1 MLLRYLSAAALAL
14 QTANA
19 FKDASPFILY
29 STGQLDAKDVNV
41 NVISAQSLQ
50 ESVEHQLKGCPSNT
64 YVVVSQPGISTND
77 LTVSKSTP
85 HLRRRLS
92 GKDDNVKS
100 IFAAKNVVGDVD
112 GMALVAS
119 ITRECHTKS
128 TLLLDGESTN
138 TDRKTDGEIPTKA
151 YDAIHVRFPSLPTV
165 NDDRES
171 ALLQADSYLN
181 SLLATLDSYT
191 VLYAT
196 LPNLFPA
203 FKPQHPEQY
212 EMDEPYPSNM
222 HTDLKRDLNTH
233 IVRASNA
240 SNPQADLPLFEKY
253 QFLSPGIFMGGVV
266 SILLFSILY
275 VGISAIANLEV
286 SYMAFSKDMG
296 PAAQK
301 KQQQ

>member
-19 FKDASPFILY
+19 FKDALPFVLY
-29 STGQLDAKDVNV
+29 STGQLDAKDANV

-100 IFAAKNVVGDVD
+100 IFAAKNVVGHVD

-128 TLLLDGESTN
+128 TLLLDGEN
-138 TDRKTDGEIPTKA
+138 GEIPTKA

-196 LPNLFPA
+196 LPNLFPP

-222 HTDLKRDLNTH
+222 HTDLKRDLNAH

>member
-1 MLLRYLSAAALAL
+1 
-14 QTANA
+14 
-19 FKDASPFILY
+19 
-29 STGQLDAKDVNV
+29 
-41 NVISAQSLQ
+41 
-50 ESVEHQLKGCPSNT
+50 
-64 YVVVSQPGISTND
+64 

-92 GKDDNVKS
+92 GKDENVKS
-100 IFAAKNVVGDVD
+100 IFAARNVVGDVD

-128 TLLLDGESTN
+128 TLLLDAESISSSSSQHISTN
-138 TDRKTDGEIPTKA
+138 TDRRTDGEIPTEV
-151 YDAIHVRFPSLPTV
+151 YDTIHVRFPSLPTT

-222 HTDLKRDLNTH
+222 HTDLKRDLNAH
-233 IVRASNA
+233 VVRASNA

-275 VGISAIANLEV
+275 VGVSAIANLEV

>member
-29 STGQLDAKDVNV
+29 STGQLDAKDANV

-128 TLLLDGESTN
+128 TLLLDGEN
-138 TDRKTDGEIPTKA
+138 GEIPTKA

-222 HTDLKRDLNTH
+222 HTDLKRDLNAH

-240 SNPQADLPLFEKY
+240 SSPQADLPLFEKY

>member
-29 STGQLDAKDVNV
+29 STGQLDAKDANV

-128 TLLLDGESTN
+128 TLLLDGEN
-138 TDRKTDGEIPTKA
+138 GEIPTKA

-196 LPNLFPA
+196 LPNLFPP

-222 HTDLKRDLNTH
+222 HTDLKRDLNAH

>member
-1 MLLRYLSAAALAL
+1 M
-14 QTANA
+14 
-19 FKDASPFILY
+19 
-29 STGQLDAKDVNV
+29 

-50 ESVEHQLKGCPSNT
+50 EGINHQINGCPYGT
-64 YVVVSQPGISTND
+64 YVFVSQPGVSTND
-77 LTVSKSTP
+77 LTLSKSTP

-92 GKDDNVKS
+92 AKDDNVKS
-100 IFAAKNVVGDVD
+100 VFTAKNVVGEVD
-112 GMALVAS
+112 AMALVA
-119 ITRECHTKS
+119 TVNRECNTKS
-128 TLLLDGESTN
+128 TLLLDGESTSSSLLITHRRH
-138 TDRKTDGEIPTKA
+138 TDRETEGEIPTQA
-151 YDAIHVRFPSLPTV
+151 YDAIHLRFPNLPTD

-191 VLYAT
+191 VIYAP
-196 LPNLFPA
+196 LDNMAPA
-203 FKPQHPEQY
+203 QVQHPEQY

-222 HTDLKRDLNTH
+222 HTDLKRDLNAH

-253 QFLSPGIFMGGVV
+253 QFLSPGTSCCLNHRLIVHRANSTAGIFMGGVV

-286 SYMAFSKDMG
+286 SYMAFSKEMG

>member
-14 QTANA
+14 QSANA
-19 FKDASPFILY
+19 FKDASPFVLY
-29 STGQLDAKDVNV
+29 STGQLDAKDANV

-50 ESVEHQLKGCPSNT
+50 ESIQHHLKGCPSDT
-64 YVVVSQPGISTND
+64 YVVVSQPGISTSD

-112 GMALVAS
+112 GMAVVAS
-119 ITRECHTKS
+119 INRECHTKS
-128 TLLLDGESTN
+128 TLLLDGE
-138 TDRKTDGEIPTKA
+138 DGEIPTES
-151 YDAIHVRFPSLPTV
+151 YDTIHVRFPTLPTAE
-165 NDDRES
+165 DDRES

-196 LPNLFPA
+196 MDNLYPA

-222 HTDLKRDLNTH
+222 HTDLKRDLNAH
-233 IVRASNA
+233 VVRASNA

-286 SYMAFSKDMG
+286 SYMAFSKEMG

>member
-29 STGQLDAKDVNV
+29 STGQLDAKDANV

-100 IFAAKNVVGDVD
+100 NFAAKNVVGDVD
-112 GMALVAS
+112 GMALVAF

-128 TLLLDGESTN
+128 TLLLDGEN
-138 TDRKTDGEIPTKA
+138 GEIPTKA

>member
-29 STGQLDAKDVNV
+29 STGQLDAKDANM

-128 TLLLDGESTN
+128 TLLLDGEN
-138 TDRKTDGEIPTKA
+138 GEIPTKA
-151 YDAIHVRFPSLPTV
+151 YDAIHVRFPSLPTA

-196 LPNLFPA
+196 LPNLFPPS
-203 FKPQHPEQY
+203 KPQHPEQY

-222 HTDLKRDLNTH
+222 HTDLKRDLNAH

>member
-29 STGQLDAKDVNV
+29 STGQLDAKDANV

-128 TLLLDGESTN
+128 TLLLDGEN
-138 TDRKTDGEIPTKA
+138 GEIPTKA

-191 VLYAT
+191 VLYAP
-196 LPNLFPA
+196 LPNLFPP

-222 HTDLKRDLNTH
+222 HTDLKRDLNAH

>member
-14 QTANA
+14 QSANA
-19 FKDASPFILY
+19 FKDASPFLLY
-29 STGQLDAKDVNV
+29 STGQLDAKDANV

-50 ESVEHQLKGCPSNT
+50 ESVEHQIKGCPSNT

-100 IFAAKNVVGDVD
+100 IFAARNVVGDVD

-128 TLLLDGESTN
+128 TLLLDAEN
-138 TDRKTDGEIPTKA
+138 GEIPTEV
-151 YDAIHVRFPSLPTV
+151 YDTIHVRFPSLPTA

-222 HTDLKRDLNTH
+222 HTDLKRDLNAH
-233 IVRASNA
+233 VVRASNA